1 MERYGTIT
9 AAPHAQLC
17 RIEHILL
24 VPEVVIHVS
33 WHEMVLGKEGEE
45 PAAAQRVSGVSGGNA
60 EILHALAH
68 LNVLRP
74 AGVLAAHKPVFICYT
89 YNIYITDF
97 IKKFTYGLSL
107 LFTKSF

>member
-9 AAPHAQLC
+9 AAPHAQLS

-24 VPEVVIHVS
+24 VPEVVIHVT

-45 PAAAQRVSGVSGGNA
+45 PTAAQRVPGVAGGNA
-60 EILHALAH
+60 EVLHALAH

-74 AGVLAAHKPVFICYT
+74 AGVLATNKPVFVCHTCSKI
-89 YNIYITDF
+89 N
-97 IKKFTYGLSL
+97 
-107 LFTKSF
+107 